1 MPALDPGLERRLSLW
16 GRWWKSISTLL
27 PRESAQWFWHLR
39 PASIFVVQMIYKYF
53 PLVSPRAR
61 EERSHQTLWSE
72 NMKVRTR
79 LCVCAPKFPLP
90 ITHILSISTHTVSS
104 ISKHTHTHTTYSK
117 YPHTH
122 NIYAYICTHIS
133 KHHPQHAN
141 THKSCSSSWLPSR
154 LTGWRGEGERGP
166 GGTLWGTAEGSN
178 HWESAS
184 NTPDEWHRVQSRI
197 RDRQTLSS
205 TQQWVNKSPNYTQ
218 LGRLFMWI
226 ALQSPQ

>member
-104 ISKHTHTHTTYSK
+104 ISKHTHTHTQHTQNI
-117 YPHTH
+117 HTH
-122 NIYAYICTHIS
+122 TIYTHIYVHTYLNITLNTQTHTNPAA
-133 KHHPQHAN
+133 HHGFPA
-141 THKSCSSSWLPSR
+141 
-154 LTGWRGEGERGP
+154 GWRGDGVRESVVPGELSGEQRKAPITGNQHQTHQMSDTGYSRGSET
-166 GGTLWGTAEGSN
+166 GK
-178 HWESAS
+178 HSA
-184 NTPDEWHRVQSRI
+184 V
-197 RDRQTLSS
+197 
-205 TQQWVNKSPNYTQ
+205 PNNE
-218 LGRLFMWI
+218 
-226 ALQSPQ
+226 